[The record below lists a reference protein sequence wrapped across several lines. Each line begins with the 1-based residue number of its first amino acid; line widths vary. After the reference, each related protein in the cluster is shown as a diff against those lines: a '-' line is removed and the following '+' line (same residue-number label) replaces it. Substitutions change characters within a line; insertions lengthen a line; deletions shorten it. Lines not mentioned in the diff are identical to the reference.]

1 MSAVERLRAMR
12 GRLRLRLS
20 RRRAVD
26 DVTEELESHL
36 ELLTERYMRDGL
48 ERGQAAVAARRQL
61 GNTTRV
67 REDVYTMN
75 GVAWL
80 DAVAADLR
88 YACRNLAQRPGFALA
103 AVITVALGIGA
114 TTAIFSAVHAVL
126 LKPLPFA
133 DADRIYSAEIVI
145 PERREQIPSVPA
157 SIQTY
162 LVWRTID
169 SAFSGMS
176 ALRAWEINLTGD
188 GEPERLGGARV
199 SANFFSFLGVTIPRG
214 RGFGPEEE
222 QAGNDRVVVISD
234 GLWRRRYGADP
245 ALVGRAILING
256 ESHQVVGIAPS
267 SLRVPTGNQ
276 LHPLVPFAS
285 RIDVWRPIAP
295 TAGELRNE
303 SWDHGVLVRL
313 APDQHLEVGRQQ
325 LESALNALVAAQL
338 PNIKT
343 APFVQLV
350 PVREI
355 FASRIRARLLMV
367 LGAAVLL
374 LLTACAAIAN
384 LLLARVIT
392 RAHEFATRLALGAS
406 RARLVSLT
414 LSEAAIVTL
423 AGGSIGVAIA
433 AFGARGLAAYGPE
446 DVRALAEPGVNIPML
461 TFAIAAS
468 VVTALACGIYPAW
481 RASRSEPAVTL
492 QDAGRTSFGGRRAGR
507 LQRVLVGAEMALATA
522 LLVSAGLLLQS
533 FAHLMRADRGY
544 AIDNVITADLS
555 LFGDRYAESARRI
568 AFYRDLA
575 DRIRALA
582 GVSAAGLISD
592 LPAVASSTGASRT
605 ILLPTDPLFEQIVLE
620 RPIAAIR
627 SVTSGYFAA
636 SGTTL
641 RAGRFLHDEEAELTA
656 VISES
661 LARRLWP
668 AEEPQAAV
676 GRQVRQGNTKSPLIT
691 IVGVVQDA
699 RPGALDREPLPV
711 VYRPYAQWS
720 SGPMTLVA
728 RVATDPAV
736 LGPLVRST
744 IRNMDADLPIL
755 AVRMMSDVVSSTV
768 GERRF
773 QMALTSIFAL
783 LSLLLGA
790 VGLYGV
796 VNYAV
801 ASSSRDI
808 GLRVALGARRGDVIR
823 WVVSQGMVPALIGL
837 IVGLSGAIA
846 LATSMRSLLF
856 DVAPADPLV
865 IAVVSAVLL
874 LTAGMACALP
884 ARRAARLDAV
894 VTLRL
899 G

>member
-1 MSAVERLRAMR
+1 MSAIERLRALA
-12 GRLRLRLS
+12 GRLGMRLS
-20 RRRAVD
+20 RRRVVD

-36 ELLTERYMRDGL
+36 ELLTERYISEGL
-48 ERGQAAVAARRQL
+48 EPDQAAVAARRQL

-103 AVITVALGIGA
+103 AIVTVALGIGA

-214 RGFGPEEE
+214 RDFGPEEE

-234 GLWRRRYGADP
+234 ALWRRRYGADP

-256 ESHQVVGIAPS
+256 ESHQVVGIAPP

-313 APDQHLEVGRQQ
+313 APEQHLEIGRQQ
-325 LESALNALVAAQL
+325 LEASLNALVATQL

-350 PVREI
+350 PIREI
-355 FASRIRARLLMV
+355 FAARIRARLLMV

-392 RAHEFATRLALGAS
+392 RGHEFATRLALGAS

-414 LSEAAIVTL
+414 LSEAAILTL

-433 AFGARGLAAYGPE
+433 ALGTRGLAAYGPE
-446 DVRALAEPGVNIPML
+446 DVRVADPGVSIPML
-461 TFAIAAS
+461 AFAIAAS
-468 VVTALACGIYPAW
+468 VVTTLACGIYPAW
-481 RASRSEPAVTL
+481 RASRSDPAVTL
-492 QDAGRTSFGGRRAGR
+492 QEAGRTSFGGRRAGR

-522 LLVSAGLLLQS
+522 LLVSAGLLLHS

-544 AIDNVITADLS
+544 AIDHVITADLS

-575 DRIRALA
+575 ERIRALA
-582 GVSAAGLISD
+582 GVSAAGMISD

-605 ILLPTDPLFEQIVLE
+605 ILLPSDPLFEQVVME

-636 SGTTL
+636 SGTAL
-641 RAGRFLHDEEAELTA
+641 RAGRFLNDEEAELTA

-661 LARRLWP
+661 LTRRLWP
-668 AEEPQAAV
+668 AEEPPAAV
-676 GRQVRQGNTKSPLIT
+676 GRQIRQGNTKSPLIT

-699 RPGALDREPLPV
+699 RPGALDREPLPI
-711 VYRPYAQWS
+711 VYRPHTQWA

-728 RVATDPAV
+728 RIAGGPDSAGPERPVHDSKHGRRSADSVGAHDERCRLVHRRRAAV
-736 LGPLVRST
+736 PDGAHV
-744 IRNMDADLPIL
+744 DLRI
-755 AVRMMSDVVSSTV
+755 
-768 GERRF
+768 
-773 QMALTSIFAL
+773 
-783 LSLLLGA
+783 
-790 VGLYGV
+790 
-796 VNYAV
+796 
-801 ASSSRDI
+801 
-808 GLRVALGARRGDVIR
+808 
-823 WVVSQGMVPALIGL
+823 
-837 IVGLSGAIA
+837 
-846 LATSMRSLLF
+846 
-856 DVAPADPLV
+856 
-865 IAVVSAVLL
+865 
-874 LTAGMACALP
+874 ALP
-884 ARRAARLDAV
+884 AARRRRTVRRRQLRRRLEQPRHRTARGPWRRAR
-894 VTLRL
+894 
-899 G
+899 

>member
-1 MSAVERLRAMR
+1 
-12 GRLRLRLS
+12 
-20 RRRAVD
+20 
-26 DVTEELESHL
+26 
-36 ELLTERYMRDGL
+36 
-48 ERGQAAVAARRQL
+48 
-61 GNTTRV
+61 
-67 REDVYTMN
+67 MN
-75 GVAWL
+75 GVAWI
-80 DAVAADLR
+80 DAVVADLR
-88 YACRNLAQRPGFALA
+88 YAGRNLWQRPGFALA
-103 AVITVALGIGA
+103 AVVTVALGIGA

-176 ALRAWEINLTGD
+176 ALRSWEINLTGD

-214 RGFGPEEE
+214 RGFDPEEE
-222 QAGNDRVVVISD
+222 QAGSDRVVVISD

-256 ESHQVVGIAPS
+256 ESHQVVGIAPP

-313 APDQHLEVGRQQ
+313 APGQHLEAGRQQ
-325 LESALNALVAAQL
+325 LEASLNALVAAQL

-367 LGAAVLL
+367 LGAAMLL

-433 AFGARGLAAYGPE
+433 AVGARGLAAYGPE
-446 DVRALAEPGVNIPML
+446 DVRVADPGVSIPML
-461 TFAIAAS
+461 AFAIAAS

-481 RASRSEPAVTL
+481 RASRSDPAVTL

-555 LFGDRYAESARRI
+555 LFGDRYAESAQPDRLLSGPRRSDPRTGRRLRGGDDQRSSGGGVI
-568 AFYRDLA
+568 DRRQPHDSAA
-575 DRIRALA
+575 DR
-582 GVSAAGLISD
+582 
-592 LPAVASSTGASRT
+592 PAV
-605 ILLPTDPLFEQIVLE
+605 
-620 RPIAAIR
+620 
-627 SVTSGYFAA
+627 
-636 SGTTL
+636 
-641 RAGRFLHDEEAELTA
+641 RAGRHGAADSRNPQRHVGIL
-656 VISES
+656 
-661 LARRLWP
+661 RRKRHR
-668 AEEPQAAV
+668 AQ
-676 GRQVRQGNTKSPLIT
+676 GRPVPPRRGSGNGGGHQRIAGASP
-691 IVGVVQDA
+691 V
-699 RPGALDREPLPV
+699 
-711 VYRPYAQWS
+711 
-720 SGPMTLVA
+720 
-728 RVATDPAV
+728 
-736 LGPLVRST
+736 
-744 IRNMDADLPIL
+744 
-755 AVRMMSDVVSSTV
+755 
-768 GERRF
+768 
-773 QMALTSIFAL
+773 
-783 LSLLLGA
+783 
-790 VGLYGV
+790 
-796 VNYAV
+796 
-801 ASSSRDI
+801 
-808 GLRVALGARRGDVIR
+808 ARRG
-823 WVVSQGMVPALIGL
+823 A
-837 IVGLSGAIA
+837 
-846 LATSMRSLLF
+846 
-856 DVAPADPLV
+856 
-865 IAVVSAVLL
+865 
-874 LTAGMACALP
+874 AGGGGSSDP
-884 ARRAARLDAV
+884 AREHEIAAHHDRRRRAGRAARRPRSGAV
-894 VTLRL
+894 ADRL
-899 G
+899 PPSHAVGQRSDDPGGTRR